1 MSQESTSKKNERN
14 MSAENFDR
22 NIHSIIII
30 IIMIADIQE
39 QTQCS
44 LNYGQSNTGNAYNE
58 IFNHK

>member
-22 NIHSIIII
+22 NIHSIIF
-30 IIMIADIQE
+30 MIADIQE

-44 LNYGQSNTGNAYNE
+44 LNYGQSNTGNAYNK

>member
-14 MSAENFDR
+14 MSAENSDR
-22 NIHSIIII
+22 NIHNI